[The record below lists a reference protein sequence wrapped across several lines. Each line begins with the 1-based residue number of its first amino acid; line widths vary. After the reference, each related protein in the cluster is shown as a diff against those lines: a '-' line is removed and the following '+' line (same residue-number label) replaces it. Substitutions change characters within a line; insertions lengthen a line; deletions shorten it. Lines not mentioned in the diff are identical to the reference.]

1 MTEPI
6 IEPGHEFERI
16 DVTSAA
22 HIDRDCASQ
31 PFWRDVLSRFA
42 GNRGAVFGAVTILVI
57 VVLVLKGPVVGIGV
71 CDIGPPGDGSGRSV
85 GPGRPVRVVL
95 LLKVAIPRAI
105 DAEPRDRLIV
115 LPLILVGPP
124 PSRAVGGRR
133 APSGTR
139 SGGRRDGLGKNR
151 GDGSIGSTDGIR
163 AGDGSDAI
171 RSRGAGRAHRCSF
184 RSQPRA
190 TTVLDAWARGRTI
203 MESMLTW
210 AGRSSAQV
218 MHSAMSCA
226 LRGPST
232 PA

>member
-1 MTEPI
+1 MKARFPRAHSLRPPAACPPLARPAARRRLKPRLTAPGSRPRPPQPASPSSCRPRPQGPRRRRRSLRHRAPGGRERPI
-6 IEPGHEFERI
+6 RRARTTRTGRPPPESRHAEGHRCRTTGPA
-16 DVTSAA
+16 DRPPA
-22 HIDRDCASQ
+22 H
-31 PFWRDVLSRFA
+31 
-42 GNRGAVFGAVTILVI
+42 
-57 VVLVLKGPVVGIGV
+57 
-71 CDIGPPGDGSGRSV
+71 
-85 GPGRPVRVVL
+85 PGR
-95 LLKVAIPRAI
+95 A
-105 DAEPRDRLIV
+105 
-115 LPLILVGPP
+115 P

-171 RSRGAGRAHRCSF
+171 RSRGAGCAHRCSF

>member
-1 MTEPI
+1 MKARFPRAHSLRPPAACPPLARPAARRRLKPRLTA
-6 IEPGHEFERI
+6 PGSRPRLPQPASPSSSSSSSSARAPSSASESA
-16 DVTSAA
+16 TS
-22 HIDRDCASQ
+22 
-31 PFWRDVLSRFA
+31 
-42 GNRGAVFGAVTILVI
+42 
-57 VVLVLKGPVVGIGV
+57 GPR
-71 CDIGPPGDGSGRSV
+71 GDGSGRSV

-95 LLKVAIPRAI
+95 LLKVAMPRAV

-151 GDGSIGSTDGIR
+151 DDGSIGSTDGIR

-218 MHSAMSCA
+218 MHSAISCA